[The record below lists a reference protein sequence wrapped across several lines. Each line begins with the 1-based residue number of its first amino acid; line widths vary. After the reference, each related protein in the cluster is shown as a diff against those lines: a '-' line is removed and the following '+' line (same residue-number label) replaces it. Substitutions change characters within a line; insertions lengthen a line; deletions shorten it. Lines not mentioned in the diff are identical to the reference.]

1 MAMPLIHI
9 VKWSTALQGSSASSP
24 ARNGFFFF
32 FSFSFFSHVS
42 KSNHMLKRRKLQVR
56 QSFFPSWVRFVP
68 GKRGDLEKVAVSY
81 CQVEVAILHNKQ
93 VRKIAGN
100 PQP

>member
-1 MAMPLIHI
+1 
-9 VKWSTALQGSSASSP
+9 
-24 ARNGFFFF
+24 
-32 FSFSFFSHVS
+32 
-42 KSNHMLKRRKLQVR
+42 MLKRRKVQVR
-56 QSFFPSWVRFVP
+56 MGHPKVFFPSWVRFVP

-81 CQVEVAILHNKQ
+81 CQVEVAILLHNKQ